1 MKLLLSIIL
10 CLFTGILYSQ
20 NTANGNPYGLSG
32 VVKDSVT
39 GDVIPYATVEVAS
52 NDTSCRT
59 VGYTD
64 SQGRFSI
71 ILPECDSLTVNVG
84 FTDYLPATRQI
95 THSTHGDDTLTFYL
109 TPGGKELGEVAVYG
123 YRQFV
128 KLMPSG
134 FSYDIGKDLRSK
146 SEDLLTAMRRVPMV
160 VVDGEG
166 KITVKGKTNFSVYLN
181 GKPFNMANAD
191 PTQVLQSIPAAN
203 IAKIE
208 MITTTLYVHRATCFH
223 CRLSVG

>member
-1 MKLLLSIIL
+1 MSVYKHFAFAEYSKRQTLRSVGSGQRQRYGRRYPVCNGRGSEQRYIVP
-10 CLFTGILYSQ
+10 CGRLYRQ
-20 NTANGNPYGLSG
+20 PRAVQHHPTRVRL
-32 VVKDSVT
+32 
-39 GDVIPYATVEVAS
+39 
-52 NDTSCRT
+52 
-59 VGYTD
+59 TD
-64 SQGRFSI
+64 
-71 ILPECDSLTVNVG
+71 DKVG

-95 THSTHGDDTLTFYL
+95 TPSTLGDDTLTFYL
-109 TPGGKELGEVAVYG
+109 MPGGKELGEVAVYG

-166 KITVKGKTNFSVYLN
+166 KITVKGKTNFSIYLN